1 MEKSHVLK
9 KAAIN
14 STLLFQ
20 NVPVRTAKDWADEVK
35 LFCQGKLKMTNFSFM
50 KQDNTNHN
58 IISTDG
64 CDLATVAA
72 TPTKDLGLVRQNIKV
87 KTDQEV
93 CNVCSKPFKF
103 KTTLKNH
110 MKKVHGIE
118 SLENGNDIEGPVN
131 QEPGP
136 VKQEAGPEKEEK
148 DLWRDLLEQELE
160 PVKQELGPVKQE
172 SGSVKEKSGPVKQ
185 KSGLVKQ
192 ELGPVKQE
200 SGPLKLESVP
210 VKKKHQLK

>member
-1 MEKSHVLK
+1 
-9 KAAIN
+9 
-14 STLLFQ
+14 
-20 NVPVRTAKDWADEVK
+20 
-35 LFCQGKLKMTNFSFM
+35 MTKYSLM
-50 KQDNTNHN
+50 KQDNTTHT

-64 CDLATVAA
+64 CDLATIAA

-93 CNVCSKPFKF
+93 CNVCSKPFKC

-118 SLENGNDIEGPVN
+118 SLENGNDIKGPVN

-148 DLWRDLLEQELE
+148 DLWRDLLEQELK
-160 PVKQELGPVKQE
+160 PVMPIKDLGLMKKDIKVGTGLTVCNVCSRPFKF
-172 SGSVKEKSGPVKQ
+172 
-185 KSGLVKQ
+185 KSGLNNHMKKVH
-192 ELGPVKQE
+192 GT
-200 SGPLKLESVP
+200 SGA
-210 VKKKHQLK
+210 

>member
-1 MEKSHVLK
+1 
-9 KAAIN
+9 
-14 STLLFQ
+14 
-20 NVPVRTAKDWADEVK
+20 
-35 LFCQGKLKMTNFSFM
+35 MTKYSFM
-50 KQDNTNHN
+50 KQDNTTHT

-87 KTDQEV
+87 ETDQEV

-103 KTTLKNH
+103 KTTLKTH

-118 SLENGNDIEGPVN
+118 SLTNENYIEGPVN
-131 QEPGP
+131 QESGPVEQESGP
-136 VKQEAGPEKEEK
+136 VKQEAGPVKEEK

-172 SGSVKEKSGPVKQ
+172 SGPVKEESGPVKQ
-185 KSGLVKQ
+185 ESGLVKQ

-210 VKKKHQLK
+210 VKKESVKVKQEIKNDVAKKTEA